1 MSDAPTTRRKGKLV
15 GKLWGASYDGGLGDR
30 FVDLQK
36 QGHCGSSISNWLVY
50 PPDWIMLALQDLLI
64 ARDFSPASDR
74 ALRHAMDLAARTGAT
89 LHVLY
94 ARILHREATEPVE
107 DVSPAEG
114 VDRVREELKQDASV
128 SAEAI
133 ETVSVQEEVRQDVYP
148 APSILNYISDAEVDM
163 ITLGTHGRRGPR
175 RLMMGSV
182 AEEVVRRAP
191 CPVLTL
197 RNEDGEGNSISFDP
211 IDRILAPLDFSDN
224 ARKALRHAREWAGL
238 HDATLDLLHVIEE
251 KLHPALSI
259 GGMKTI
265 HELEPNVEEK
275 ALEMLDACMEDTE
288 GPSVDFESHVVTG
301 KTSSAIAEFV
311 EERDIDLVT
320 LATHGRTGIK
330 RFFLGSVAE
339 KVVRY
344 VPCPVLVVRAFGPS
358 LISDSEEETPPY
370 G

>member
-1 MSDAPTTRRKGKLV
+1 
-15 GKLWGASYDGGLGDR
+15 
-30 FVDLQK
+30 
-36 QGHCGSSISNWLVY
+36 
-50 PPDWIMLALQDLLI
+50 MLALQDLLI

-94 ARILHREATEPVE
+94 AKILHREATKPADE
-107 DVSPAEG
+107 VSPAEE
-114 VDRVREELKQDASV
+114 VDRVREELKQDTPIS
-128 SAEAI
+128 SEALD
-133 ETVSVQEEVRQDVYP
+133 TVSVEEEVRRDVFP
-148 APSILNYISDAEVDM
+148 APAILNYTSDAEIDL
-163 ITLGTHGRRGPR
+163 ITLGTHGRRGAQR
-175 RLMMGSV
+175 FMIGSV

-197 RNEDGEGNSISFDP
+197 RKGDDEKESISFEP

-238 HDATLDLLHVIEE
+238 YDATLDLVHVIEE

-265 HELEPNVEEK
+265 HELEPDVEEK

-288 GPSVDFESHVVTG
+288 GPSPDFESHVLTG
-301 KTSSAIAEFV
+301 KASSVIAEFV

-320 LATHGRTGIK
+320 LTTHGRTGIK
-330 RFFLGSVAE
+330 RFLLGSVAE

-358 LISDSEEETPPY
+358 LISESQEQTSPD